1 MIPEDVENRIAK
13 FYFHNYLPWDIME
26 ELEMLLLSFY
36 LSDENTQEVEII
48 EEEIADEVVK
58 IGIEFL
64 MEELEKRNKK

>member
-26 ELEMLLLSFY
+26 ELEMLLLPFY
-36 LSDENTQEVEII
+36 LPDGDRQKDEIM

-64 MEELEKRNKK
+64 MAELEKRNKR

>member
-13 FYFHNYLPWDIME
+13 FYFHSYLPWDIME
-26 ELEMLLLSFY
+26 ELEMLLLPFY
-36 LSDENTQEVEII
+36 LSNEDTQEDEIM

-64 MEELEKRNKK
+64 MAELERRNKK